1 MVKVQEEDMT
11 AEPRQAQS
19 ASLRTS
25 TTNSNVTSSIRS
37 NHNGKLACQTQF
49 HHFHSFPP
57 AGTSTSTPTIRFP
70 PGFEPQGAVCNRF
83 PGSNVSPEG
92 LHQHVV
98 DFHVYPGVTISLQ
111 MGENV
116 QVFKGKL
123 FCFKQIFI
131 HPNHK
136 YM

>member
-1 MVKVQEEDMT
+1 MVKVQDEDMT

-19 ASLRTS
+19 AALRTS
-25 TTNSNVTSSIRS
+25 ATNLAPSSNNRG
-37 NHNGKLACQTQF
+37 NMNGKTTCQNQF
-49 HHFHSFPP
+49 HHFHSFHSPGP
-57 AGTSTSTPTIRFP
+57 SNSTPTIRFP

-83 PGSNVSPEG
+83 PGSSTSTEG
-92 LHQHVV
+92 LQQHVV

-123 FCFKQIFI
+123 NL
-131 HPNHK
+131 H
-136 YM
+136 

>member
-1 MVKVQEEDMT
+1 MVKVQDEDMT

-25 TTNSNVTSSIRS
+25 TTNFSAASNIRA
-37 NHNGKLACQTQF
+37 NQNGKSACQTQF
-49 HHFHSFPP
+49 HHFHPFPSP
-57 AGTSTSTPTIRFP
+57 GPSSSTPTIRFP

-83 PGSNVSPEG
+83 PGSSVSAEG
-92 LHQHVV
+92 LQQHVV

-116 QVFKGKL
+116 QVFKGKHKS
-123 FCFKQIFI
+123 FRNFYQRIFR
-131 HPNHK
+131 PFL
-136 YM
+136 